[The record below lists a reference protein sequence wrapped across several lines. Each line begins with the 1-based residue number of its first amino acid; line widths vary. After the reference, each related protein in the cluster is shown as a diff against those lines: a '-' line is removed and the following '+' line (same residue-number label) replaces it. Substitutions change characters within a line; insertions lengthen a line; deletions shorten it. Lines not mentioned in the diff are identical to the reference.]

1 MRPERFAFFGSLP
14 HTGFRF
20 PRGGMDFG
28 SICSARLQAGT
39 VGPGKCPPEGGR
51 YRSWPRVV
59 LQAFQVFAA
68 TILTLVVAASGTA
81 RAAGVSVGVSEGVS
95 EQAPPQSSAVPA
107 YDPQSF
113 IQELARLKAELEA
126 PRQSTEALRAFR
138 ESLPEAWSVD
148 EGGRRYDVP
157 TNLLVSRLVKAE
169 RQPEMRA
176 QQLSQARDY
185 LDSLAAETESLR
197 GRPPQQTDGARAKL
211 NAILA
216 RSEYA
221 HVTGETWWARMRR
234 RAGEFL
240 LDALGRILGR
250 VGGQASLGYVLLWI
264 AICAAAV
271 SIAYW
276 IFRRWFRVASGEEM
290 ALQAAAIPLRS
301 WQEWVFAAREAAGRG
316 DYRMAIHC
324 AYWSGIARLQDLGAL
339 SPDRSKTPREYL
351 RSLSKG
357 RTIVPETL
365 SARQHALSTLTSRL
379 EKTWYGYQNATEA
392 DFRDSLTQLETL
404 GCHLP

>member
-1 MRPERFAFFGSLP
+1 MRR
-14 HTGFRF
+14 
-20 PRGGMDFG
+20 
-28 SICSARLQAGT
+28 
-39 VGPGKCPPEGGR
+39 
-51 YRSWPRVV
+51 
-59 LQAFQVFAA
+59 
-68 TILTLVVAASGTA
+68 
-81 RAAGVSVGVSEGVS
+81 
-95 EQAPPQSSAVPA
+95 
-107 YDPQSF
+107 
-113 IQELARLKAELEA
+113 
-126 PRQSTEALRAFR
+126 
-138 ESLPEAWSVD
+138 
-148 EGGRRYDVP
+148 
-157 TNLLVSRLVKAE
+157 
-169 RQPEMRA
+169 
-176 QQLSQARDY
+176 QQLGQARQY
-185 LDSLAAETESLR
+185 LDSLAAETSSLS
-197 GRPPQQTDGARAKL
+197 GQPPEQTDAARTKL

-234 RAGEFL
+234 RVGEIL
-240 LDALGRILGR
+240 LDALDRILGR

-271 SIAYW
+271 FIAYW
-276 IFRRWFRVASGEEM
+276 IFRRWFRSAEGEEM

-301 WQEWVFAAREAAGRG
+301 WQEWVFAAREAAGRA

-365 SARQHALSTLTSRL
+365 ATRQQALSTLTSRL
-379 EKTWYGYQNATEA
+379 EKTWYGYQIATEA